1 MDTSRAAAIA
11 VAFDLPEPV
20 GPPEFVARGSMGQL
34 WRLRTA
40 DGRSWAVKVL
50 FDWGLPDPSGRDVEL
65 QEAAAAT
72 GISLPSARRAPDGR
86 VVVEGVRA
94 YEWVDLVPLAS
105 PPDAASLDEAG
116 RILGALHGLA
126 LCPHP
131 DEDVDEW
138 YRTAPSAA
146 ELADLAARADAAQR
160 PWAHALHQRLDSLTE
175 LAGFVGSAPP
185 RADDVIVCHRDFT
198 SDNVFRPMGGGS
210 LVVVDW
216 ENAGPLSAEAELAI
230 TVAAWCASTSDAE
243 VLLAGYDAG
252 GGTASIA
259 GPASFASN
267 AATRLNYLR
276 VMADQS
282 LEDDEHRG
290 FADAAVDRLLRV
302 EMDAAVP
309 RGWWS

>member
-1 MDTSRAAAIA
+1 MDTTRAAAIA

-20 GPPEFVARGSMGQL
+20 GPPEFVARGSMGRL

-50 FDWGLPDPSGRDVEL
+50 FDWGHPDPSGRDVEL
-65 QEAAAAT
+65 QEAAAVA
-72 GISLPSARRAPDGR
+72 GISLPRACRAPDGR
-86 VVVEGVRA
+86 VVVDGVRV
-94 YEWVDLVPLAS
+94 YEWVDLLPRPS

-116 RILGALHGLA
+116 RVLGALHALA
-126 LCPHP
+126 LRPHP
-131 DEDVDEW
+131 
-138 YRTAPSAA
+138 
-146 ELADLAARADAAQR
+146 
-160 PWAHALHQRLDSLTE
+160 
-175 LAGFVGSAPP
+175 G
-185 RADDVIVCHRDFT
+185 
-198 SDNVFRPMGGGS
+198 
-210 LVVVDW
+210 
-216 ENAGPLSAEAELAI
+216 EAELAM
-230 TVAAWCASTSDAE
+230 TVAAWCASTGDVE
-243 VLLAGYDAG
+243 VLLAGYGAG

-290 FADAAVDRLLRV
+290 FADAAVERLLRV